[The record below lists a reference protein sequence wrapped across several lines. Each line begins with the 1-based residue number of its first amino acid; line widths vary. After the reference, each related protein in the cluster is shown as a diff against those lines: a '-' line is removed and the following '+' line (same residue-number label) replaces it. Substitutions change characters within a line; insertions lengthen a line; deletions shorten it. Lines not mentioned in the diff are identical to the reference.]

1 MIKYVKKRTTIGLL
15 TWTSKLRSK
24 ELGLRPEATLEA
36 VEMKLLGAKLKLA
49 LNFAAVGRLT
59 NAARSLA

>member
-1 MIKYVKKRTTIGLL
+1 M
-15 TWTSKLRSK
+15 RSK
-24 ELGLRPEATLEA
+24 ELGLRPEAALEA

-49 LNFAAVGRLT
+49 LNFVAVGRLT